1 MIDIK
6 QLRNNISKKL
16 HAVTE
21 TDTPASPVSAVSAVT
36 QSTTEHASSPVS
48 NVKESRQAF
57 AIGSTINIKGDVTG
71 DEDLVIL
78 GHVEGRVDLK
88 EHNVTIGPK
97 GSVNANINAKQ
108 VVVEGILNGDIT
120 GEEKVV
126 IRKTGNVLG
135 NIISPRV
142 TLEDGA
148 MFKGSIEME
157 PRNIKSTS
165 SNTSK
170 SNVI

>member
-6 QLRNNISKKL
+6 QLRDNISKKL
-16 HAVTE
+16 HPANFTTA
-21 TDTPASPVSAVSAVT
+21 TDTAISPAAT
-36 QSTTEHASSPVS
+36 QSTEQASIPVS
-48 NVKESRQAF
+48 IVKEVRQPF
-57 AIGSTINIKGDVTG
+57 AIGATINIKGDVTG

-88 EHNVTIGPK
+88 DYNVTIGPK
-97 GSVNANINAKQ
+97 GSVRANINAKQ
-108 VVVEGILNGDIT
+108 VVVEGTLNGDIN
-120 GEEKVV
+120 GEEKVI

-135 NIISPRV
+135 NIVSPRV

-157 PRNIKSTS
+157 PRNTKSST
-165 SNTSK
+165 NTASK
-170 SNVI
+170 TNVI